1 MVSNPGIMTNQLEN
15 EELVLKEA
23 LVSATGLTADA
34 LQIGLKG
41 DPSLRETATIRE
53 RYDSELD
60 KAYHQLEPLL
70 VDLMLDHSPYHI
82 FIGFNNS
89 EIRTRSIFDPLR
101 EEIHEASKLLNKS
114 YIDRHFPEI
123 PFEEKIQAMRDLYDY
138 VLESRHFK
146 RVPEYWKRIF
156 CKRHEAW
163 QPMTGEEIRTIFQ
176 TLGVLRNMED
186 YYLRNVTISIVQSVV
201 RMQFNCD
208 GTQFIKARDF
218 KRFIEENLP

>member
-1 MVSNPGIMTNQLEN
+1 MPNQLET

-23 LVSATGLTADA
+23 LVSATGLDSNV

-41 DPSLRETATIRE
+41 DPSLRETALLRE
-53 RYDSELD
+53 RYDSDLD
-60 KAYHQLEPLL
+60 KIYGDLQPALEDLL
-70 VDLMLDHSPYHI
+70 INHSPYHI
-82 FIGFNNS
+82 FIGFNNA

-101 EEIHEASKLLNKS
+101 EEIHEASKLMDKP

-123 PFEEKIQAMRDLYDY
+123 PYDEKIQAMRELYDY
-138 VLESRHFK
+138 VLESKYFN
-146 RVPEYWKRIF
+146 RVPEFWKNIF
-156 CKRHEAW
+156 CKRHKAW
-163 QPMTGEEIRTIFQ
+163 HPMTTEEIKTIFQ

-208 GTQFIKARDF
+208 GTQFVKAKDF
-218 KRFIEENLP
+218 KQFIEENLP

>member
-1 MVSNPGIMTNQLEN
+1 MPNQLET

-23 LVSATGLTADA
+23 VVSATGLDSNV

-41 DPSLRETATIRE
+41 DPSLRETASLRE
-53 RYDSELD
+53 RYDSDLD
-60 KAYHQLEPLL
+60 KIYDELEPAL
-70 VDLMLDHSPYHI
+70 VDLLINHSPYHI
-82 FIGFNNS
+82 FIGFNNA

-101 EEIHEASKLLNKS
+101 EEIHEATKLLDKS
-114 YIDRHFPEI
+114 YINRHFPEI

-138 VLESRHFK
+138 VLENKYFK
-146 RVPEYWKRIF
+146 CVPKFWKNIF
-156 CKRHEAW
+156 CKRHKAW
-163 QPMTGEEIRTIFQ
+163 QPMTKEEIKTIFQ

-208 GTQFIKARDF
+208 GTQFVKAKDF
-218 KRFIEENLP
+218 KQFIEENMP